1 MAFNPED
8 KVSYEELAPSLQAM
22 IDNAVDDSELEAV
35 RNDLDMIINNL
46 HGIRVSIVQDTS
58 YVTNPQND
66 KELAIVVNANN
77 NYIYMAIYNSNTWK
91 RIHAVYA

>member
-22 IDNAVDDSELEAV
+22 IDNAVDDSELSEV
-35 RNDLDMIINNL
+35 RNDLDTIINNL

-58 YVTNPQND
+58 YISNPQND
-66 KELAIVVNANN
+66 KELAIVVNSNN
-77 NYIYMAIYNSNTWK
+77 NYIYMAIYNSNSWK
-91 RIHAVYA
+91 KIHAVYA

>member
-22 IDNAVDDSELEAV
+22 IDNAVDDSELLAV
-35 RNDLDMIINNL
+35 RNDLDNIINNL
-46 HGIRVSIVQDTS
+46 HGIRVSIVKDTS
-58 YVTNPQND
+58 EVVSPKND
-66 KELAIVVNANN
+66 KELAIVVNSNN

-91 RIHAVYA
+91 KIHAVYA

>member
-22 IDNAVDDSELEAV
+22 IDNAVDDSELLAV
-35 RNDLDMIINNL
+35 RNDLDNIINNL
-46 HGIRVSIVQDTS
+46 HGIRVSIVKDTS
-58 YVTNPQND
+58 EVLSPKND
-66 KELAIVVNANN
+66 KELAIVVNSNN

-91 RIHAVYA
+91 KIHAVYA